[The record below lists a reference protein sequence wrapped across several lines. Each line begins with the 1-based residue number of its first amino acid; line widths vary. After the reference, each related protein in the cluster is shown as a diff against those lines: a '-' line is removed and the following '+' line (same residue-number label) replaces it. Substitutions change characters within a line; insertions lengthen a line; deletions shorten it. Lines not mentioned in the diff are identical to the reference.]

1 MPIRLYML
9 VTGLI
14 IALTASSCYEPQQGC
29 LDVRAVNYYAG
40 ADENC
45 CCRYP
50 KLILSSNQLYDTL
63 LFRLDSL
70 YPADNGQLF
79 RIKNIVFYISDV
91 ELGKAGETVR
101 TSDSLQF
108 RLFNAVQN
116 DTLRQ
121 WLRDDATLIRRSP
134 LDNQVATFSEDGYFD
149 RIKFRIG
156 LSDNLNS
163 VIPAL
168 TPVSHPLYTQK
179 ENLHG
184 NNGYVFLRAVIVRNS
199 DPALAPD
206 TIDLTI
212 ADIPDLF
219 VESQGDFYH
228 ELGRDFRLTLNA
240 DWSRLFDGIDLSDY
254 DIPQWKIR
262 MASNLKDV
270 FSVSQ

>member
-1 MPIRLYML
+1 ML

-50 KLILSSNQLYDTL
+50 KLILSSNQVYDTL

-79 RIKNIVFYISDV
+79 RIKNIVFYVSGV

-134 LDNQVATFSEDGYFD
+134 LDNQVATFSEDGNFD

-156 LSDNLNS
+156 LSDDLNS
-163 VIPAL
+163 VIPVFAP
-168 TPVSHPLYTQK
+168 TSHPLYTQK
-179 ENLHG
+179 ENLHN
-184 NNGYVFLRAVIVRNS
+184 NNGYTFLRAVIVRNG
-199 DPALAPD
+199 DPALTPD
-206 TIDLTI
+206 TLDLTTS
-212 ADIPDLF
+212 DIPDLF

-240 DWSRLFDGIDLSDY
+240 DWARLFDGIDLSVY

>member
-1 MPIRLYML
+1 MHIRLPL
-9 VTGLI
+9 FIAGLI
-14 IALTASSCYEPQQGC
+14 IALTTSSCYEPQQGC

-50 KLILSSNQLYDTL
+50 KLMLTSDQVFDSL

-70 YPADNGQLF
+70 YPADNGDLF

-91 ELGKAGETVR
+91 ELGNAAETVR

-108 RLFNAVQN
+108 RLFNTIQQ
-116 DTLRQ
+116 DTVRQ

-134 LDNQVATFSEDGYFD
+134 LDNQVATVIEDGYFD

-156 LSDNLNS
+156 LSEDLNK

-168 TPVSHPLYTQK
+168 APASHPLYTQR
-179 ENLHG
+179 ENLHT
-184 NNGYVFLRAVIVRNS
+184 NNEYVFLRAVIVRNN
-199 DPALAPD
+199 DPALTPD
-206 TIDLTI
+206 TLDLT
-212 ADIPDLF
+212 ASDIPELF
-219 VESQGDFYH
+219 VESQGSFFH
-228 ELGRDFRLTLNA
+228 EPGRDFRLVLHA
-240 DWSRLFDGIDLSDY
+240 DWSRLFNGIDLSVY
-254 DIPQWKIR
+254 DIPQWKIK
-262 MASNLKDV
+262 MASNLNDV